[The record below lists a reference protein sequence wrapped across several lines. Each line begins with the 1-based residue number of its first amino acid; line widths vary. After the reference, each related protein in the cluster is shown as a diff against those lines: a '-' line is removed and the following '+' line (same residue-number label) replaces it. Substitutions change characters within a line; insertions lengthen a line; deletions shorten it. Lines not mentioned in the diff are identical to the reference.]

1 MANIKEYQEALDK
14 LVSKVVEISHG
25 LKPGDLFAHRTDMNL
40 SQVYVITDFHYSLGE
55 DGTKEGIYVIGSR
68 SVEGMHQD
76 GIAFNLIEIQKV
88 DAE

>member
-1 MANIKEYQEALDK
+1 
-14 LVSKVVEISHG
+14 
-25 LKPGDLFAHRTDMNL
+25 MNL